1 MRHGDHVWGW
11 LGQTILE
18 QWRRFR
24 RHLQVYA
31 YHHELLRLP
40 SAFPLLYVSQHTA
53 FAPFQLPCTVT
64 RTRVA
69 PRTRLRQ
76 QTQTRQ
82 GHPASC
88 RLSTTLQCSNHRT
101 DECANAGTSLRLFLD
116 YSKHVPQNVRG
127 QARGAGCFQEGDSVA
142 AGACCSEIVTLWE
155 SSQIDFFHSR
165 LPTRSV
171 YLGWRGPWLVALV
184 TKQ

>member
-1 MRHGDHVWGW
+1 MILILPAATGPGRRMRHGDHVWGW

-40 SAFPLLYVSQHTA
+40 SAFPLLYVSQHLA

-88 RLSTTLQCSNHRT
+88 RLSTTLQCDHNVPIT
-101 DECANAGTSLRLFLD
+101 ELTSVQTLAPVFGFFWIIPNMCRKM
-116 YSKHVPQNVRG
+116 YVGK
-127 QARGAGCFQEGDSVA
+127 QEALA
-142 AGACCSEIVTLWE
+142 ASRKEIQLLQGRVVL
-155 SSQIDFFHSR
+155 
-165 LPTRSV
+165 
-171 YLGWRGPWLVALV
+171 
-184 TKQ
+184 K

>member
-1 MRHGDHVWGW
+1 METTFGVGWAKQFWNNGDAFGD
-11 LGQTILE
+11 TSKFTPIITS
-18 QWRRFR
+18 F
-24 RHLQVYA
+24 
-31 YHHELLRLP
+31 
-40 SAFPLLYVSQHTA
+40 SAFLLLFLFCTSPEHLA

-165 LPTRSV
+165 LPTRAV
-171 YLGWRGPWLVALV
+171 YLGC
-184 TKQ
+184 